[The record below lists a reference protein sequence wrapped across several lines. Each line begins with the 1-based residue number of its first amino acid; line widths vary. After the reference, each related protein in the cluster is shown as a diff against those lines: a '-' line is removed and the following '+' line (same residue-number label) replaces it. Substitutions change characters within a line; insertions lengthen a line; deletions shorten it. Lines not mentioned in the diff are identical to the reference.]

1 MDKRCS
7 NKNWGLFRLI
17 EKNARYHAFQ
27 ILLHFEQS
35 NKQLKIIRNNYYD
48 KNNLTQQQI
57 SRSFVLSNEV
67 IRWKRRLDYW
77 IEKKLDK
84 SFNTLTPKVIQIL
97 RLGYYES
104 VIDNDVPSYAAVNSW
119 VELSKKKF

>member
-48 KNNLTQQQI
+48 KNN
-57 SRSFVLSNEV
+57 
-67 IRWKRRLDYW
+67 D
-77 IEKKLDK
+77 
-84 SFNTLTPKVIQIL
+84 
-97 RLGYYES
+97 
-104 VIDNDVPSYAAVNSW
+104 
-119 VELSKKKF
+119 LSKFKWNIILNLLLLLSLTKLYFFHKSLFYLGNCVFILLICIKEILIC

>member
-84 SFNTLTPKVIQIL
+84 L
-97 RLGYYES
+97 RTANELLRDSGKFWHDECKEAVRDLLG
-104 VIDNDVPSYAAVNSW
+104 
-119 VELSKKKF
+119 KKKAR